1 MTSTKD
7 SLPSM
12 NANRVSMNTT
22 DITYKD
28 QIVYLNQQ
36 VMKLSDKLQRIATLA
51 NDVELAYEE
60 AMQSE
65 DKIFCEFIKGAFAPT
80 MEYIRQVRAI
90 TEE

>member
-1 MTSTKD
+1 MVWQLELSGRQVVT
-7 SLPSM
+7 
-12 NANRVSMNTT
+12 VS

-65 DKIFCEFIKGAFAPT
+65 DKIFCEFIKGVFAPT

>member
-1 MTSTKD
+1 
-7 SLPSM
+7 M
-12 NANRVSMNTT
+12 NANRMSMTTT

-60 AMQSE
+60 AIQSE

>member
-1 MTSTKD
+1 MVWQLE
-7 SLPSM
+7 LPG
-12 NANRVSMNTT
+12 RQVVTVS

-60 AMQSE
+60 AMQSD

>member
-1 MTSTKD
+1 MT
-7 SLPSM
+7 
-12 NANRVSMNTT
+12 TT

-65 DKIFCEFIKGAFAPT
+65 DQIFCEFIKGAFAPT